1 MVIPQ
6 MAYHLTPQFGAME
19 RNPSPERMAAVIDG
33 IDPNNEEHPN
43 VSLTHES
50 EWCIG
55 VFASGLVTFENL
67 EDGEPMHMRGLGRQQ
82 ILDLWH
88 KLAHGEIDGLR
99 ALPWKPGYGGAA
111 AE

>member
-1 MVIPQ
+1 
-6 MAYHLTPQFGAME
+6 MAYHLTTQFGAME

-33 IDPNNEEHPN
+33 IDPNDEEHPE

-67 EDGEPMHMRGLGRQQ
+67 EDGEPMHMRGLSRRE
-82 ILDLWH
+82 ILELWQ
-88 KLAHGEIDGLR
+88 KLARGEVDALR